1 MIAKVWVSGQNV
13 RTVRGDSVAEIAA
26 TQFRG
31 GAASVQHDKGSTWK
45 VTRDFGAECSGV
57 VGRIRIVE
65 EN

>member
-13 RTVRGDSVAEIAA
+13 RTVRGDDIVEIAA

-31 GAASVQHDKGSTWK
+31 GPVFVQHDKGSTWK
-45 VTRDFGAECSGV
+45 VIRSFGAECSGV